1 MSYIVARMQKMK
13 AENLGGAYKHNE
25 RIFKNH
31 SNEDIDVSR
40 SHLNYELSNRDPN
53 LSYEKQ
59 IKSYVNEQK
68 FSRRAIRKD
77 AVLCDEWLIT
87 SDKEFFGK
95 LSETETRIFFETA
108 KNYFAENY
116 GLHNVAYARVHLD
129 ESTPHMHLGIVPMK
143 EGKLSSKAM
152 FDKEELKKIQEE
164 LPKYM
169 NRHGFVLERGEKNST
184 KKHLRTE
191 EFKEKQRMLGQ
202 ADKQLSQKK
211 MDIEVAKGQ
220 LGQVNTVLV
229 DRQEKLNK
237 YQRELDSL
245 LTNVQKMRQVRRL
258 SFEELQKHSFARK
271 TLDGKIKMDIEAF
284 DRLYATASQHLA
296 DSIKLNKVNTE
307 LHENVRK
314 LTVENNQL
322 AKELLSNGQIQSQ
335 NNELHRKIS
344 QLEMEN
350 RRLKTGLDRLLEQ
363 VKATNQKLSM
373 WRQTAKKYMPTQDFR
388 KAMQT
393 INRIR
398 PSRILIQTAVKA
410 VQRIIEQNL

>member
-169 NRHGFVLERGEKNST
+169 KQHGFVLERGERNST

-229 DRQEKLNK
+229 DRQEKLSK

-335 NNELHRKIS
+335 NNDLHRKIS

>member
-95 LSETETRIFFETA
+95 LSEAETRIFFETA

-116 GLHNVAYARVHLD
+116 GLYNVAYARVHLD

-169 NRHGFVLERGEKNST
+169 RQHGFVLERGEKNST

-220 LGQVNTVLV
+220 LAQVNTVLV
-229 DRQEKLNK
+229 DRQENLNK

-307 LHENVRK
+307 LHGNVRK

-335 NNELHRKIS
+335 NNDLHRKIS

-373 WRQTAKKYMPTQDFR
+373 WRRTAKKYMPTQDFR